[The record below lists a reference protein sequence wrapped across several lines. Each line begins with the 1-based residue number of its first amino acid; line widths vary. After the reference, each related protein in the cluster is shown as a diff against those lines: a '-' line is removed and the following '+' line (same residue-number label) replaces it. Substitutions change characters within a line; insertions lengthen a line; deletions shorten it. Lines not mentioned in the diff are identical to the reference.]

1 MTIELFKIKNKYK
14 LPNKYKGKKTKNG
27 GLTINDPRKWTKKEI
42 EWLLM
47 LQEKNLTLKQIAQ
60 CLDRDVVSVSI
71 KSKRLKKENGKTYN
85 EKHRYSKYLSN
96 EDFIK
101 IVKPKSVL
109 DLYSGKESYYNDKVD
124 LVVAN
129 DINKKYKLDTNLDS
143 LKCLCKHYYKNNKF
157 DLVDLDPFGSAYDCF
172 DLAIKIAKSLDRE
185 LVSVQIK
192 IKRLKKETGKTYNEK
207 HRQDKYNTNNMFL
220 DKVNVKSVLDVF
232 AGEKSFYKNKCDT
245 LVTNDKEKN
254 YRCNY
259 NMDSFKLLCKLYSE
273 NKSFDLIDLDPF
285 GSAYDCFDIAIKMSK
300 KAIIITFGELGH
312 LRWKRLDFV
321 KQRYN
326 INNLENFKIEKM
338 IEKVIKIGKRNKK
351 KLNPIFIKKWTNIGR
366 VYFKVD

>member
-172 DLAIKIAKSLDRE
+172 DLAIKIAKKG
-185 LVSVQIK
+185 V
-192 IKRLKKETGKTYNEK
+192 
-207 HRQDKYNTNNMFL
+207 
-220 DKVNVKSVLDVF
+220 
-232 AGEKSFYKNKCDT
+232 
-245 LVTNDKEKN
+245 
-254 YRCNY
+254 
-259 NMDSFKLLCKLYSE
+259 
-273 NKSFDLIDLDPF
+273 
-285 GSAYDCFDIAIKMSK
+285 
-300 KAIIITFGELGH
+300 IITFGELGH
-312 LRWKRLDFV
+312 KRWKRIDFV
-321 KQRYN
+321 SERYN
-326 INNLENFKIEKM
+326 IKNLEEFKTKKLVD
-338 IEKVIKIGKRNKK
+338 KVIKIGIRNKK
-351 KLNPIFIKKWTNIGR
+351 ELLPAIIKKWKNISR
-366 VYFKVD
+366 VYFIINNKRKTDE